1 MKILHILNGD
11 STAESFNKA
20 NITGDI
26 MVWREILSEGPV
38 LPDINSVEF
47 WNERENFI
55 CSEYNDTSERYME
68 IVIGELNKLNN
79 INKFDEIVLWFE
91 HDLFCQINLIFLINY
106 IHNKEFTGNLSVVNI
121 DDFFKPGFKGI
132 GELRSENYITL
143 YEKRF
148 NLNIEDIE
156 TATEAWEVYS
166 SSNPS
171 LLNDI
176 SEINFGN
183 LKYLNNALESHK
195 QRFPF
200 IENGLNKIQS
210 DLLSIIIQKK
220 QTLNEVVIAY
230 LRSDFIYG
238 IGDSQVINYI
248 KSLSPEIVYIID
260 NFVYMTG
267 EGQKLLRNETDLFKM
282 KPDFEYYL
290 AGVFIYKEIEYIYNP
305 ENNLIEKK

>member
-11 STAESFNKA
+11 STAETFSKA
-20 NITGDI
+20 NIPGDI

-38 LPDINSVEF
+38 LSDINSVEF
-47 WNERENFI
+47 WSERENFI
-55 CSEYNDTSERYME
+55 CSEYNDTSERYMK
-68 IVIGELNKLNN
+68 IVIDELNKLNN

-106 IHNKEFTGNLSVVNI
+106 IYNKGFTGNLSVVNI

-132 GELRSENYITL
+132 GELRSEDFIIL
-143 YEKRF
+143 YEKRLS
-148 NLNIEDIE
+148 LNIEDIE
-156 TATEAWEVYS
+156 AANEAWAIYS

-183 LKYLNNALESHK
+183 LKYLKNALERHK

-200 IENGLNKIQS
+200 VGNGLNKIQS
-210 DLLSIIIQKK
+210 DLLNIIAQKK
-220 QTLNEVVIAY
+220 QTLSEVVTAY
-230 LRSDFIYG
+230 LKSDFVYG
-238 IGDSQVINYI
+238 IGDSQVINHI

-260 NFVYMTG
+260 NFVYLTSKG
-267 EGQKLLRNETDLFKM
+267 GKLLRNETYLFKI
-282 KPDFEYYL
+282 KQDLEYYL
-290 AGVFIYKEIEYIYNP
+290 GGVFIDSENEYKYNP
-305 ENNLIEKK
+305 ENNLIEKE